1 MLQGG
6 RGVGYAAGM
15 DIPRE
20 IVKRCV
26 IVPDGREVPALPSGY
41 RLEGRGMTHD
51 DQSKT
56 TLLRFRAE
64 LGDYPVE
71 SYEARAAWQ
80 ALVIYGEHVVSLTSE
95 VEGEYLMVD
104 VVVAW

>member
-1 MLQGG
+1 ME
-6 RGVGYAAGM
+6 
-15 DIPRE
+15 IPRE

-26 IVPDGREVPALPSGY
+26 VVPGGGEAPALPVGY

-51 DQSKT
+51 DESKT
-56 TLLRFRAE
+56 TLLRFRAK

-71 SYEARAAWQ
+71 SYEARACWQ
-80 ALVIYGEHVVSLTSE
+80 ALVVYGERVVQLESE
-95 VEGEYLMVD
+95 VEGGYLTVD